1 MRRWLGHVLL
11 LAELSFITTIPP
23 GAMKREMSIMITT
36 LTNMEKIHGV
46 IGIGQ
51 PENAIPFLVKRVL
64 IATTTG
70 SVRKDIV

>member
-1 MRRWLGHVLL
+1 MEH
-11 LAELSFITTIPP
+11 
-23 GAMKREMSIMITT
+23 EMSIMITT

-51 PENAIPFLVKRVL
+51 TENAIPFLVKRVL

-70 SVRKDIV
+70 SVKKGFVKLKSGFLTLNNIVHATLFDRNQ